1 MGKIILV
8 WLITFVAVSLPVG
21 YWIRWVL
28 KPITKELQEI
38 NINLTRIRTLQ
49 K

>member
-1 MGKIILV
+1 MGNIILA
-8 WLITFVAVSLPVG
+8 WLIAAAVVSLPVG

>member
-1 MGKIILV
+1 MGKFILAWMV
-8 WLITFVAVSLPVG
+8 VAALVIFPVG
-21 YWIRWVL
+21 YWIRWVF
-28 KPITKELQEI
+28 KPITRELQEI